1 MTPTL
6 EAAASGNFAA
16 FEGAQVQGTI
26 PIRASFLNS
35 AFQDAIL
42 KRRGRVKA
50 VELRVGA
57 DNLIEFGVQIAVG
70 PFTKWFR
77 PQMIVGPR
85 MLTPEGPTLV
95 FTVASSEYVGLMWI
109 AQVFASEFFPR
120 GVVIDGRQIRVDLAA
135 MVPPGAARNLL
146 PHLRDLSART
156 APGVV
161 LIGFDLKV
169 EQS

>member
-1 MTPTL
+1 
-6 EAAASGNFAA
+6 
-16 FEGAQVQGTI
+16 
-26 PIRASFLNS
+26 
-35 AFQDAIL
+35 
-42 KRRGRVKA
+42 
-50 VELRVGA
+50 
-57 DNLIEFGVQIAVG
+57 IEFGVQIAVG